1 MENLEMQIKD
11 NPSPEKIKKG
21 EEVLWIN
28 PGKIPFQEASENLP
42 LTEED
47 IEEARKRLERF
58 APLLMKYFP
67 ETRERNGLI
76 ESPLTGNPLYEKA
89 DGRKIREKVPRQTVP

>member
-1 MENLEMQIKD
+1 MQIKD
-11 NPSPEKIKKG
+11 NHLLAKIKKG

-67 ETRERNGLI
+67 EVCTSAHEIFSGDQRAEW
-76 ESPLTGNPLYEKA
+76 TY
-89 DGRKIREKVPRQTVP
+89 

>member
-11 NPSPEKIKKG
+11 NHLLEKIKKG

-47 IEEARKRLERF
+47 FRRPESGMDLLS
-58 APLLMKYFP
+58 PLLRKS
-67 ETRERNGLI
+67 LI
-76 ESPLTGNPLYEKA
+76 
-89 DGRKIREKVPRQTVP
+89 